1 LAVESFE
8 DQNSPLPGIE
18 RAERYCAFIS
28 SHLISDHIIRRHPSK
43 NAAKEN
49 DTNMD
54 VAEENLNVVMTD
66 KHKQGPTF
74 LKLQEHNSQ
83 LSAQMQH
90 LN

>member
-1 LAVESFE
+1 
-8 DQNSPLPGIE
+8 
-18 RAERYCAFIS
+18 
-28 SHLISDHIIRRHPSK
+28 
-43 NAAKEN
+43 
-49 DTNMD
+49 MD

-74 LKLQEHNSQ
+74 LKLQQHNSQ